1 MLRESVSVLIIGRV
15 PLLKH
20 STPFFDNLI
29 LLSGAIPSCCVNG
42 IVFAKREFG
51 ICAVWAGSLMVKQEP
66 PKLLDMGSN
75 PIQPARLAPVRMLD
89 CPRENGGH
97 LFRKAERIGA

>member
-42 IVFAKREFG
+42 IVYARGNLVFAPLG
-51 ICAVWAGSLMVKQEP
+51 LHPG
-66 PKLLDMGSN
+66 
-75 PIQPARLAPVRMLD
+75 
-89 CPRENGGH
+89 
-97 LFRKAERIGA
+97 